1 MRNIFL
7 TAGSWIAFHFVSGRF
22 LGKSRL
28 ALGICTD
35 FLLSIRKGRLQTARY
50 MILYGCCFILMS
62 TYLNSAFAAEV
73 PAGEGG
79 LLAQLGIDPKT
90 IIIQV
95 IGFLVVLLVLW
106 KFAFGKVG
114 GLLEERRT
122 EITTQSEQLRADRE
136 ELDRLTAET
145 RQRLADIE
153 TEAQAKIQA
162 AIEQGNAERQ
172 QILVQARQEADN
184 EVARARSE
192 IQREKDEAIS
202 ELRGVV
208 AELAIDAASKIISEE
223 LNAERHQHII
233 DASISRLPTE

>member
-1 MRNIFL
+1 MRNIKH
-7 TAGSWIAFHFVSGRF
+7 T
-22 LGKSRL
+22 
-28 ALGICTD
+28 
-35 FLLSIRKGRLQTARY
+35 LSLRKERSQRVHY
-50 MILYGCCFILMS
+50 RSLYGCCIILMS
-62 TYLNSAFAAEV
+62 MCLSNAFAAEV

-79 LLAQLGIDPKT
+79 LLALLGIDPQT

-95 IGFLVVLLVLW
+95 IGFLIVLAVIW
-106 KFAFGKVG
+106 KFVFGKVG

-122 EITTQSEQLRADRE
+122 EITTQSEQLRTDRE

-162 AIEQGNAERQ
+162 AIEQGNVERQ
-172 QILVQARQEADN
+172 QILAEARQEADD
-184 EVARARSE
+184 EVTRARAE

>member
-1 MRNIFL
+1 MRNIKH
-7 TAGSWIAFHFVSGRF
+7 T
-22 LGKSRL
+22 
-28 ALGICTD
+28 
-35 FLLSIRKGRLQTARY
+35 LSLRKERSQRGHYRS
-50 MILYGCCFILMS
+50 LYGCCVILMS
-62 TYLNSAFAAEV
+62 MCLSNAFAAEV
-73 PAGEGG
+73 PSGEGG
-79 LLAQLGIDPKT
+79 LLALLGIDPQT

-95 IGFLVVLLVLW
+95 IGFLIVLAVLW
-106 KFAFGKVG
+106 KFVFGKVG

-122 EITTQSEQLRADRE
+122 EITTQSEQLRTDRE

-172 QILVQARQEADN
+172 QILAQARQEADD
-184 EVARARSE
+184 EVTRARAE